1 MSDLD
6 DQLRR
11 LLHAAKARDIE
22 PPEAP
27 PLGLATRVLAAVRS
41 RSTESAASIAFAEP
55 CRQAVLWSCG
65 LAFVVLIASLSD
77 WQSYREL
84 SRWSGAEMR
93 FANSALQSHM
103 P

>member
-1 MSDLD
+1 MSDPD

-11 LLHAAKARDIE
+11 LLHAAKAPNTE
-22 PPEAP
+22 PPETP
-27 PLGLATRVLAAVRS
+27 PFGLATRVLAAVRS
-41 RSTESAASIAFAEP
+41 KSTESTARIAFAEA

-65 LAFVVLIASLSD
+65 LAFVALIFSLSD

-84 SRWSGAEMR
+84 SRWPGAEMR
-93 FANSALQSHM
+93 FANSALRSHM